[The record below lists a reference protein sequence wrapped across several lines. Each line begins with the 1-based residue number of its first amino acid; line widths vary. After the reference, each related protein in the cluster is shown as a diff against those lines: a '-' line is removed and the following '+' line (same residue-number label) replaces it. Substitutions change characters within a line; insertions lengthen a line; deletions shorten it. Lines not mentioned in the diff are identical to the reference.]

1 MGQSFFIWK
10 NADCRAMGVQLSGP
24 VPIVRPEDR
33 VQHTQIPGRSG
44 DLTETEGQDVYNS
57 YIQTASILVPG
68 GFRVRDIY
76 NWLRGSDYVTFS
88 GEPDRRQP
96 ARIIGAITLNKHS
109 HNLDW
114 WTGEVQFY
122 CQPLKQL
129 LTQAAKECGTS
140 FGQISSC
147 VTASV
152 SETAPVVTI
161 TVETTNRK
169 LSYKLAQKIAEIAPI
184 KVAEVVDGSSMRI
197 IDEPLPPGGKASP
210 NSRRSATTGFLLGF
224 ILSTLLLVFMDLVYD
239 TVQSGE
245 DMERRYGVPVIGHIP
260 DAIQAEKSDERY
272 GYKQTGGD
280 RR

>member
-10 NADCRAMGVQLSGP
+10 NSDCRAMGVQLSGP
-24 VPIVRPEDR
+24 VPIVRPEER

-88 GEPDRRQP
+88 GEPDRKQP

-129 LTQAAKECGTS
+129 LTDPA
-140 FGQISSC
+140 
-147 VTASV
+147 
-152 SETAPVVTI
+152 VTI
-161 TVETTNRK
+161 TASGTDVINRGDVAAKPLIK
-169 LSYKLAQKIAEIAPI
+169 LT
-184 KVAEVVDGSSMRI
+184 
-197 IDEPLPPGGKASP
+197 ASAA
-210 NSRRSATTGFLLGF
+210 SATVASGGNSITVTGLTSGSVYYIDSDCQEVYNADRSV
-224 ILSTLLLVFMDLVYD
+224 ILTQNSTGPFPILACGSNSV
-239 TVQSGE
+239 TGSGWSQLE
-245 DMERRYGVPVIGHIP
+245 IERR
-260 DAIQAEKSDERY
+260 ERFL
-272 GYKQTGGD
+272 
-280 RR
+280 